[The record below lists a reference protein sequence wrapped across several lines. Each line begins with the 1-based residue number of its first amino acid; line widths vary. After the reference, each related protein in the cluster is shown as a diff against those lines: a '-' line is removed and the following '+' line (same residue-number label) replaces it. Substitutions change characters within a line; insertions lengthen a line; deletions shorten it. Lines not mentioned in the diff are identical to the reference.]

1 MDSQLNISNFEKS
14 LGELLKVSKDI
25 MVAHEKL
32 NLKFSSKKNPILA
45 RLENYIKTFEQT
57 DDYSDHTWPFQK
69 IYRDNKTAILRGPA
83 RDSWLSSTTKTGII
97 VNFGE
102 QFDLKND
109 IKIHLSA
116 IYANACKNRDQIEES
131 LQGLPD
137 IEQAE
142 ELLYVPKFMLR
153 LYEIFVE
160 VCGSKEEKEK
170 LSDYIDILS
179 REAKVKRNVKKTAT
193 SDDPLSGFM
202 DVASNIMKQVGI
214 QMPEGQK
221 MPSAQELSS
230 KLQTMMARPEVS
242 SKIGN
247 VMKDLQ
253 GCNNFGEM
261 IGKVMGNLGNL
272 QESPEGETIKD
283 TLQSTVES
291 AERTAQ
297 EGQDGD
303 GSGDEFID

>member
-1 MDSQLNISNFEKS
+1 MDSQMNLSNFEKS
-14 LGELLKVSKDI
+14 LGELLKVSKDV

-45 RLENYIKTFEQT
+45 RLENYMKTFDQT
-57 DDYSDHTWPFQK
+57 DDYGDHTWPFQK
-69 IYRDNKTAILRGPA
+69 IYRENKTAILRGPA
-83 RDSWLSSTTKTGII
+83 RDSWLVSANKAGII

-102 QFDLKND
+102 QFGLKND

-153 LYEIFVE
+153 LYEIFSE
-160 VCGSKEEKEK
+160 VCENKEEKEK
-170 LSDYIDILS
+170 LSEYVDTLA
-179 REAKVKRNVKKTAT
+179 REAKVKRNTKKANT
-193 SDDPLSGFM
+193 SDDPISGIM
-202 DVASNIMKQVGI
+202 DVASGFMKQMGL

-230 KLQTMMARPEVS
+230 KLQSMMARPEVS

-253 GCNNFGEM
+253 GCNNIGEM

-272 QESPEGETIKD
+272 QESAEGESI
-283 TLQSTVES
+283 LSTAES

-297 EGQDGD
+297 ADDQGD